1 MCQYETKTK
10 GGVTMSLQQFNLIRL
25 LSNELGI
32 YTQGELDAFKKHV
45 KVRSNEGLIRNLCL
59 YVANGWEVNFE

>member
-1 MCQYETKTK
+1 
-10 GGVTMSLQQFNLIRL
+10 MSLQQFNLIRL

-45 KVRSNEGLIRNLCL
+45 GVRSNQGLIKHLCL
-59 YVANGWEVNFE
+59 YVANGWVVEFE

>member
-1 MCQYETKTK
+1 
-10 GGVTMSLQQFNLIRL
+10 MSLQKFNLIRV

-32 YTQGELDAFKKHV
+32 YTQGELEAFKKHV
-45 KVRSNEGLIRNLCL
+45 GVRSNEGLIKHLCL